1 MVIHGPF
8 AVNAHDRE
16 VLELVNKANG
26 SIVIVISY
34 GEGYS
39 EEAKRS
45 KKGFYV
51 DIQHKLSSDLGQ
63 DFIDNKWKEFH
74 GVMFQNPDNA
84 LRFRNKIVDML
95 SIERL
100 SGGIPD

>member
-1 MVIHGPF
+1 MKKMEQPKNPEILRQKIER
-8 AVNAHDRE
+8 AIE
-16 VLELVNKANG
+16 ELAKA
-26 SIVIVISY
+26 
-34 GEGYS
+34 EGYS